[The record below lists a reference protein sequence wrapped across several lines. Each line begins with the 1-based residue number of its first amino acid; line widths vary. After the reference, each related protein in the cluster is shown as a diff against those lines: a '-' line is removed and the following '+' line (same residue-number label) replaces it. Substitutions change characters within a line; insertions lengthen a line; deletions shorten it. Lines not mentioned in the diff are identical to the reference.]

1 MRRGEAGVL
10 MMIQYNQLQIAYM
23 ITSKRIVYHNYNAT
37 KKSSVLQA
45 RFSFVS
51 IHMICSWILNAAFPV
66 NQGLRPRH
74 PVDVFIIAALAQFP
88 PYVNI

>member
-37 KKSSVLQA
+37 KKIERFTGTVLFCFYPYDLQLDTQCCLS
-45 RFSFVS
+45 R
-51 IHMICSWILNAAFPV
+51 
-66 NQGLRPRH
+66 QPR
-74 PVDVFIIAALAQFP
+74 LKTQTSC
-88 PYVNI
+88 